1 MIESLKK
8 LHSNLVSVI
17 QGAEGSSTLLIVG
30 VLAKGHILIQDAP
43 GLGKTTLV
51 KALAQSVDGK
61 FSRIQFTPDLLPSDI
76 LGYSMYNQGQEK
88 FIYVE
93 GPIFSNIVLAD
104 EINRTSPRVQSA
116 LLEAMNEQQVTVDG
130 EARKLKE
137 FFVVIATQNNLYS
150 TGTFPL
156 PEPQLDRFLMSF
168 RMGLPSTTVQSA
180 ILLSHANQA
189 PLSKIDKVMNIDDII
204 KMQKEVELVHI
215 HKNISDYIVELSEV
229 TRKNEK
235 LISGVSIRGSI
246 ALMKAAQA
254 LAYIQGRD
262 SVFPDDVKKVIYP
275 VFGHRLSLKNIQGKK
290 SFGASSII
298 EEILNSVRVP

>member
-17 QGAEGSSTLLIVG
+17 QGAEGSSTLLLVG
-30 VLAKGHILIQDAP
+30 LLAKGHILIQDAP

-76 LGYSMYNQGQEK
+76 LGYSMYNQGQQQFK
-88 FIYVE
+88 YIE

-137 FFVVIATQNNLYS
+137 LFVVIATQNNLYS

-168 RMGLPSTTVQSA
+168 RMGLPTPAIQSA
-180 ILLSHANQA
+180 ILQSHVKQA
-189 PLSKIDKVMNIDDII
+189 PLSKIEKIMTINDII
-204 KMQKEVELVHI
+204 KMQTEVELVHV
-215 HKNISDYIVELSEV
+215 HKNISDYIIELSEV

-246 ALMKAAQA
+246 ALMKAAQSF
-254 LAYIQGRD
+254 AYIMGRD
-262 SVFPDDVKKVIYP
+262 SVFPDDVKKVIFP
-275 VFGHRLSLKNIQGKK
+275 VFGHRLSLRNIQGKK
-290 SFGASSII
+290 TFGASSII
-298 EEILNSVRVP
+298 EEILSSARVP

>member
-8 LHSNLVSVI
+8 LHSNLISVI
-17 QGAEGSSTLLIVG
+17 QGAEGSSTLLLVG
-30 VLAKGHILIQDAP
+30 LLAKGHILIQDAP

-76 LGYSMYNQGQEK
+76 LGYSMYNQGQQQFK
-88 FIYVE
+88 YIE

-137 FFVVIATQNNLYS
+137 LFVVIATQNNLYS

-168 RMGLPSTTVQSA
+168 RMGLPTPAIQSA
-180 ILLSHANQA
+180 ILQSHVKQA
-189 PLSKIDKVMNIDDII
+189 PLSKIEKVMTINDII
-204 KMQKEVELVHI
+204 KMQTEVELVHV
-215 HKNISDYIVELSEV
+215 HKNISDYIIELSEV

-246 ALMKAAQA
+246 ALMKAAQSF
-254 LAYIQGRD
+254 AYIMGRD
-262 SVFPDDVKKVIYP
+262 SVFPDDVKKVIFP
-275 VFGHRLSLKNIQGKK
+275 VFGHRLSLRNIQGKK
-290 SFGASSII
+290 TFGASSII
-298 EEILNSVRVP
+298 EEILSSVRVP

>member
-8 LHSNLVSVI
+8 LHSNLVAVI

-130 EARKLKE
+130 EARKLKD

-168 RMGLPSTTVQSA
+168 RMGLPSPAVQSS

-189 PLSKIDKVMNIDDII
+189 PLTTIDKIMNIDDIMR
-204 KMQKEVELVHI
+204 MQKEVELVHI

-290 SFGASSII
+290 SFGAASII

>member
-1 MIESLKK
+1 MIESIKK
-8 LHSNLVSVI
+8 LQKNLTSVI
-17 QGAEGSSTLLIVG
+17 HGAEVSSAMLIVG

-51 KALAQSVDGK
+51 KALAHSIDGK

-76 LGYSMYNQGQEK
+76 LGYSMYNQGKEN
-88 FIYVE
+88 FVYIE

-130 EARKLKE
+130 VARKLQD

-168 RMGLPSTTVQSA
+168 RIGMPSISVQSS
-180 ILLSHANQA
+180 ILLAHSIKA
-189 PLSKIDKVMNIDDII
+189 PIDNIEKVMKVPDII
-204 KMQKEVELVHI
+204 KMQKEVEQVHV
-215 HKNISDYIVELSEV
+215 HQNISDYIVELSES
-229 TRKNEK
+229 TRKNER
-235 LISGVSIRGSI
+235 IIAGVSVRGSI
-246 ALMKAAQA
+246 ALMKASQSF
-254 LAYIQGRD
+254 AYIQGRD
-262 SVFPDDVKKVIYP
+262 KVFPDDVKKVIFP
-275 VFGHRLSLKNIQGKK
+275 VFGHRLSLKSIHGKK
-290 SFGASSII
+290 GAGAASVI
-298 EEILNSVRVP
+298 EEILNTVRVP

>member
-189 PLSKIDKVMNIDDII
+189 PLTKIDKVMNIDDII

>member
-189 PLSKIDKVMNIDDII
+189 PLTKIDKVMNIDDIV

>member
-17 QGAEGSSTLLIVG
+17 QGAEGSSTLLLVG
-30 VLAKGHILIQDAP
+30 LLAKGHILIQDAP

-76 LGYSMYNQGQEK
+76 LGYSMYNQGQQQFK
-88 FIYVE
+88 YIE
-93 GPIFSNIVLAD
+93 GPIFSNILLAD

-137 FFVVIATQNNLYS
+137 LFVVIATQNNLYS

-168 RMGLPSTTVQSA
+168 RMGLPTPATQSA
-180 ILLSHANQA
+180 ILQSHVKQA
-189 PLSKIDKVMNIDDII
+189 PLSKIEKVMTINDII
-204 KMQKEVELVHI
+204 KMQTEVELVHV
-215 HKNISDYIVELSEV
+215 HKNISDYIIELSEV

-246 ALMKAAQA
+246 ALMKAAQSF
-254 LAYIQGRD
+254 AYIMGRD
-262 SVFPDDVKKVIYP
+262 SVFPDDVKKVIFP
-275 VFGHRLSLKNIQGKK
+275 VFGHRLSLRNIQGKK
-290 SFGASSII
+290 TFGASSII
-298 EEILNSVRVP
+298 EEILSSVRVP

>member
-8 LHSNLVSVI
+8 LQRNLVSVI
-17 QGAEGSSTLLIVG
+17 QGSEVSSTLLMVG

-51 KALAQSVDGK
+51 KSLAQSIDCK
-61 FSRIQFTPDLLPSDI
+61 FRRIQFTPDLLPSDI
-76 LGYSMYNQGQEK
+76 LGYSMYNQGKESFV
-88 FIYVE
+88 FIE

-104 EINRTSPRVQSA
+104 EINRTSPRIQSA

-130 EARKLKE
+130 EARKLRE

-168 RMGLPSTTVQSA
+168 KMGMPSISVQSS
-180 ILLSHANQA
+180 ILLSHAVKT
-189 PLSKIDKVMNIDDII
+189 PLENIEKVMSVEDLM
-204 KMQKEVELVHI
+204 KMQKEVEQVHV
-215 HKNISDYIVELSEV
+215 HQNIADYIIELSEN
-229 TRKNEK
+229 TRRNEK
-235 LISGVSIRGSI
+235 IIAGVSVRGSI
-246 ALMKAAQA
+246 ALMKASQS

-262 SVFPDDVKKVIYP
+262 LVHPDDVKKVIFP
-275 VFGHRLSLKNIQGKK
+275 VFNHRLSLKNIQGKK
-290 SFGASSII
+290 SIGASSVI
-298 EEILNSVRVP
+298 EEILNAVRVP

>member
-1 MIESLKK
+1 MIDSIKK
-8 LHSNLVSVI
+8 LQKNLVSVI
-17 QGAEGSSTLLIVG
+17 HGAEVSSTLLIVG

-51 KALAQSVDGK
+51 KALAQSIDGK

-76 LGYSMYNQGQEK
+76 LGYSMYNQGKES
-88 FIYVE
+88 FVYIE

-130 EARKLKE
+130 EARKLRD

-168 RMGLPSTTVQSA
+168 RMGMPTISVQSS
-180 ILLSHANQA
+180 ILLAHAVKT
-189 PLSKIDKVMNIDDII
+189 PLENIEKVMNVQDIL
-204 KMQKEVELVHI
+204 KMQKEVELVHV
-215 HKNISDYIVELSEV
+215 HQNIADYIIELSES
-229 TRKNEK
+229 TRKNER
-235 LISGVSIRGSI
+235 IIAGVSVRGSI
-246 ALMKAAQA
+246 ALMKASQS

-262 SVFPDDVKKVIYP
+262 KVFPDDVKKVIFP
-275 VFGHRLSLKNIQGKK
+275 VFGHRISLKNIHGKK
-290 SFGASSII
+290 GAGASSVI
-298 EEILNSVRVP
+298 EEILTTVRVP